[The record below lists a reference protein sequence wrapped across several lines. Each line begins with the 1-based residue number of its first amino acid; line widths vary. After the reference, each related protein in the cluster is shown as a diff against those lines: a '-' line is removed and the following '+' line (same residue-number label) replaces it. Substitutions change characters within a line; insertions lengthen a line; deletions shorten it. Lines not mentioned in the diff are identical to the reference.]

1 MITNYVIVI
10 INCTK
15 LIENSSNNYRIA
27 YIVKISNLTE
37 ILRTVII
44 YEENT
49 KNASHWS
56 IKNVNKL

>member
-1 MITNYVIVI
+1 M
-10 INCTK
+10 
-15 LIENSSNNYRIA
+15 ESSSNNYRIA
-27 YIVKISNLTE
+27 YIVKISNLIE

-49 KNASHWS
+49 KNESHWS